1 VQRSKYDIVQLTAL
15 FFHVSVSKIV
25 FRDYVFLLWGRN
37 VDEECVTTTLSFPLP
52 LSTLLSSFSSSSSCP
67 PDLVSQ
73 FIGGILLKTLA
84 TSFAGII
91 LFAILLTKLPVLNL
105 LSPIAI
111 FQLSAL
117 SITNTYFLPSVSRIE
132 ARRRCREVFWLCP
145 VYRHKVSTLFPSFL
159 PLERTGEEIEMGMG

>member
-1 VQRSKYDIVQLTAL
+1 M
-15 FFHVSVSKIV
+15 
-25 FRDYVFLLWGRN
+25 
-37 VDEECVTTTLSFPLP
+37 
-52 LSTLLSSFSSSSSCP
+52 
-67 PDLVSQ
+67 SQ

-84 TSFAGII
+84 TSFAGIM

-145 VYRHKVSTLFPSFL
+145 VYRHKVSTLLPSCSL
-159 PLERTGEEIEMGMG
+159 LECTEEEMGMEMG